1 MLAKG
6 VLDGLER
13 LAGIAAKELVSEHLS
28 DSRLRP
34 GPAPVPVLVD
44 ERADAGLDTRAARE
58 LDGVLDVPKRPEDQ
72 DILGPVDPGAV
83 CNRGAPSGETTL
95 DGRPASALEPLR
107 RILAVCLD
115 EGVGDGVDEVG
126 VRGHVALPCEALLRG
141 TSMALSEPFRC
152 ALRPPAST
160 PDGDA
165 AAVCRTL
172 RDEDVPVPSVL
183 KGDGR
188 EMQEGRPEARSGCPG
203 RLRDLWLQ
211 RNEGRKGSGPAC

>member
-1 MLAKG
+1 MDAARRG
-6 VLDGLER
+6 NRGRRGSRWRWSDGDKAR
-13 LAGIAAKELVSEHLS
+13 MVSESLVAGAKVNEVAHRHGVTAQQLS
-28 DSRLRP
+28 SWRALS
-34 GPAPVPVLVD
+34 PARVVG
-44 ERADAGLDTRAARE
+44 AGAGA
-58 LDGVLDVPKRPEDQ
+58 G
-72 DILGPVDPGAV
+72 ILGPVDPGAV

-126 VRGHVALPCEALLRG
+126 VRGHVALPCEALLPV
-141 TSMALSEPFRC
+141 TSMALSR
-152 ALRPPAST
+152 ALSMRPAS
-160 PDGDA
+160 PRLDSGRRRSGRMPHVA
-165 AAVCRTL
+165 GR
-172 RDEDVPVPSVL
+172 RRSGPSVF

-211 RNEGRKGSGPAC
+211 RNEGRKGSRPAC

>member
-1 MLAKG
+1 M
-6 VLDGLER
+6 
-13 LAGIAAKELVSEHLS
+13 
-28 DSRLRP
+28 
-34 GPAPVPVLVD
+34 PVLVD

-72 DILGPVDPGAV
+72 DILGSVDPGAV

-115 EGVGDGVDEVG
+115 KGVGDGVDEVG
-126 VRGHVALPCEALLRG
+126 VRGHVALPCEALLRV

-152 ALRPPAST
+152 ALRPLAST
-160 PDGDA
+160 PDADA

-172 RDEDVPVPSVL
+172 RDEDVPVRRCSRETAERCRNAGPRHEAAVRAGCGTCGYSERKDG
-183 KGDGR
+183 KGA
-188 EMQEGRPEARSGCPG
+188 GRPAKVLSSVR
-203 RLRDLWLQ
+203 R
-211 RNEGRKGSGPAC
+211 

>member
-1 MLAKG
+1 M
-6 VLDGLER
+6 
-13 LAGIAAKELVSEHLS
+13 
-28 DSRLRP
+28 
-34 GPAPVPVLVD
+34 
-44 ERADAGLDTRAARE
+44 
-58 LDGVLDVPKRPEDQ
+58 LDVPKRPEDQ

-83 CNRGAPSGETTL
+83 CNGGAPSGETTL
-95 DGRPASALEPLR
+95 DGRPAPALEPLR
-107 RILAVCLD
+107 RILAVRLD
-115 EGVGDGVDEVG
+115 EGVGDGVAEVG
-126 VRGHVALPCEALLRG
+126 VRGPVALPCEALLRV

-152 ALRPPAST
+152 ALRPLAST

-172 RDEDVPVPSVL
+172 RDKDVPVPSVL